1 MDLIEKHIENTER
14 KAVPQKTKIYL
25 DNCCFNR
32 PFDDQTQLKIHLE
45 TQAKL
50 YVQEQILKGEFDF
63 VWSYILEYE
72 NMQNPFEIRR
82 NSIILW
88 KEIAI
93 ETVVESEN
101 ILLFAEVLKTK
112 GIKTKDALHIS
123 CAVAAK
129 CDYYLTT
136 DKKLLNKN
144 IAEIDVISPI
154 ELLTR
159 LEVE

>member
-1 MDLIEKHIENTER
+1 MKGDDCVKVTSPKLK
-14 KAVPQKTKIYL
+14 VYL

-50 YVQEQILKGEFDF
+50 YVQQQIINGEFGF

-82 NSIILW
+82 NSIVLW
-88 KEIAI
+88 KDIAS
-93 ETVVESEN
+93 ESVVESEE
-101 ILLFAEVLKTK
+101 ILLLAESLKAK
-112 GIKTKDALHIS
+112 GIQTKDALHIS
-123 CAVAAK
+123 CAVVSK

-136 DKKLLNKN
+136 DRKLLNKDVP
-144 IAEIDVISPI
+144 EIVIINPI

-159 LEVE
+159 MEEIK

>member
-1 MDLIEKHIENTER
+1 MPK
-14 KAVPQKTKIYL
+14 KIKLYL

-50 YVQEQILKGEFDF
+50 YVQQKILNGEFSL

-72 NMQNPFEIRR
+72 NMQNPFEIRK

-88 KEIAI
+88 KDIAK
-93 ETVVESEN
+93 EN
-101 ILLFAEVLKTK
+101 IIESDSILQYAETLLPK
-112 GIKTKDALHIS
+112 GIKTKDALHIA
-123 CAVAAK
+123 CAVFSA
-129 CDYYLTT
+129 CDYFLTT
-136 DKKLLNKN
+136 DKKLLYTPISEIN
-144 IAEIDVISPI
+144 IISPVEFI
-154 ELLTR
+154 TE

>member
-1 MDLIEKHIENTER
+1 MDLIEKHS
-14 KAVPQKTKIYL
+14 KTTKLKIYL

-50 YVQEQILKGEFDF
+50 YVQAQILKRELDF

-82 NSIILW
+82 QSIILW
-88 KEIAI
+88 KDIAT
-93 ETVVESEN
+93 ETVIESKD
-101 ILLFAEVLKTK
+101 ILTFAETLKTK

-123 CAVAAK
+123 CAVASK

-136 DKKLLNKN
+136 DKKLLNKD
-144 IAEIDVISPI
+144 ISEIDIINPI
-154 ELLTR
+154 ELISR

>member
-1 MDLIEKHIENTER
+1 MSEKI
-14 KAVPQKTKIYL
+14 KLYL

-50 YVQEQILKGEFDF
+50 YVQQKILNGEFF
-63 VWSYILEYE
+63 LVWSYILEYE

-88 KEIAI
+88 KDIAKENI
-93 ETVVESEN
+93 IESES
-101 ILLFAEVLKTK
+101 ILQYAESLLPK
-112 GIKTKDALHIS
+112 GIKNKDALHIA
-123 CAVAAK
+123 CAVSSS
-129 CDYYLTT
+129 CDYFLTT
-136 DKKLLNKN
+136 DKKLLNTP
-144 IAEIDVISPI
+144 IPEIYIINPI
-154 ELLTR
+154 EFITK